1 MRLENKVAI
10 VTGAAKGLGGEMAQ
24 TFAKEGAKVIAVD
37 MAPLSYECA
46 NVEYYQLNVTD
57 AEACKALFEYA
68 KEKYGRIDILV
79 NNAGITRDAMTRK
92 MTDDMWDLVIDINLK
107 GVFNLTR
114 YVGPFMEEIGGGS
127 IINISS
133 VVGEYGNIGQAN
145 YAASKAG
152 VIGLTKTWAKEFAR
166 KGVPVRV
173 NAIAPGYIMT
183 DMMKTVPEDLLKKFA
198 GLTMLGRLGQPE
210 EIAKAALF
218 LASDD
223 ASYVTGH
230 VLSVGL
236 QTAFHLTNALSI
248 VTHGVLLS
256 RNQKNRQI
264 GRNPL
269 EPRGA
274 IDLL

>member
-1 MRLENKVAI
+1 MRLQDKVAI
-10 VTGAAKGLGGEMAQ
+10 VTGGAKGLGAEMAV

-37 MAPLSYECA
+37 MAPLTYECE
-46 NVEYYQLNVTD
+46 NVEFYQLNVTD
-57 AEACKALFEYA
+57 GEACKTLFEYA
-68 KEKYGRIDILV
+68 KDKFGRIDILV

-114 YVGPFMEEIGGGS
+114 HIGPYMEEIGGGS

-223 ASYVTGH
+223 SSYVTGH
-230 VLSVGL
+230 VLSVNGGMRL
-236 QTAFHLTNALSI
+236 
-248 VTHGVLLS
+248 
-256 RNQKNRQI
+256 
-264 GRNPL
+264 
-269 EPRGA
+269 
-274 IDLL
+274 

>member
-1 MRLENKVAI
+1 MRLEGKVAI

-24 TFAKEGAKVIAVD
+24 TFAREGARVIAAD
-37 MAPLSYECA
+37 MMPLTYECE
-46 NVEYYQLNVTD
+46 NVEFYQLNVTD
-57 AEACKALFEYA
+57 GEACKGLFEYA
-68 KEKYGRIDILV
+68 KEKFGKIDILV

-92 MTDDMWDLVIDINLK
+92 MTDEQWDLVVDINLK
-107 GVFNLTR
+107 GIFNLVR

-145 YAASKAG
+145 YAATKAG

-166 KGVPVRV
+166 KVVPVRV

-230 VLSVGL
+230 VLSVNGGMRL
-236 QTAFHLTNALSI
+236 
-248 VTHGVLLS
+248 
-256 RNQKNRQI
+256 
-264 GRNPL
+264 
-269 EPRGA
+269 
-274 IDLL
+274 

>member
-10 VTGAAKGLGGEMAQ
+10 VTGAAKGLGGAMAQ
-24 TFAKEGAKVIAVD
+24 LFAKEGAKVIAVD
-37 MAPLSYECA
+37 MMPLTYEA
-46 NVEYYQLNVTD
+46 ENVEYYCLNVTD
-57 AEACKALFEYA
+57 SAACKALTDYA
-68 KEKYGRIDILV
+68 KEKYGKIDVLV

-92 MTDDMWDLVIDINLK
+92 MTDEMWDLVIDINLK

-114 YVGPFMEEIGGGS
+114 YVGPLMEELGGGS
-127 IINISS
+127 IINIAS

-152 VIGLTKTWAKEFAR
+152 VIGLSKTWAKEFAR
-166 KGVPVRV
+166 KGVPVRC

-198 GLTMLGRLGQPE
+198 SLTMLGRLGQPE

-230 VLSVGL
+230 VLSVNGGMRL
-236 QTAFHLTNALSI
+236 
-248 VTHGVLLS
+248 
-256 RNQKNRQI
+256 
-264 GRNPL
+264 
-269 EPRGA
+269 
-274 IDLL
+274 